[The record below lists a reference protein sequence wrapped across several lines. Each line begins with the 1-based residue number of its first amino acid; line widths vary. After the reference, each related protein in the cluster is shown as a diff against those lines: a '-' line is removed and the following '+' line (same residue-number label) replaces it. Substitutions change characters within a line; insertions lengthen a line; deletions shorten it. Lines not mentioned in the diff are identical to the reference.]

1 MNIGF
6 FIVGGIIFAVYMALT
21 IWNIIYS
28 SRKQQEENYPNLAP
42 NKPTEDRKDKESNE
56 GVES

>member
-6 FIVGGIIFAVYMALT
+6 FIVGGVIFAVYMALT

-28 SRKQQEENYPNLAP
+28 NKKQQEENYPNLAP
-42 NKPTEDRKDKESNE
+42 NKPTGDQKEKESTD
-56 GVES
+56 GVDS

>member
-1 MNIGF
+1 
-6 FIVGGIIFAVYMALT
+6 MALT